1 MYHYFSSEGLEFERG
16 VILLTSEILLND
28 TVIHLNRYEEEKVN
42 GYYKISVEFDVT
54 SEDYHDITTL
64 LYKGTFDVKVPER
77 NIAFRGTIQAYS
89 TSITNLYVKGQVGQY
104 KLTLIETEKD

>member
-1 MYHYFSSEGLEFERG
+1 M
-16 VILLTSEILLND
+16 TSEILLND

-77 NIAFRGTIQAYS
+77 NIAFRGTIQEYS

>member
-1 MYHYFSSEGLEFERG
+1 M
-16 VILLTSEILLND
+16 LTSEILLND

-77 NIAFRGTIQAYS
+77 NIAFRGTIQEYS